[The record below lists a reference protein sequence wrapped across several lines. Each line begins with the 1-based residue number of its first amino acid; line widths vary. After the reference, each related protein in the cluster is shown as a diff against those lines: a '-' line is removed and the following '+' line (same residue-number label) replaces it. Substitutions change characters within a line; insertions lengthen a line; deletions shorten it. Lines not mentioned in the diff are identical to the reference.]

1 MALTDAEKRLKTAG
15 FQRAKAAQEEEGA
28 KRRLL
33 SIEQELATLGKEH
46 FKSVR
51 DLLGV
56 TEDLAKIAKFRK
68 DIEKGVHE
76 GTRDEAED
84 LLNGMKA
91 SVEKRKAIMQTAPG
105 MVNIAAGAK
114 KTFKNV
120 KMMATSW
127 LGIGSLIFAAFKY
140 LLDFQ
145 KAVTDT
151 RKDLGVSYASAVS
164 LTVQT
169 KALGFAA
176 KAWGLDQADIAASAT
191 AIRQELG
198 TSAQEALNLSLNF
211 ARTASATGQ
220 TYEGMAKTLSVME
233 SISSASRDVLIN
245 QMRTNAAMI
254 EAAGVAPG
262 DVMKD
267 IAGNAEYF
275 AKFAKDGG
283 SNLINAGTAARKL
296 GLNMSHVASVSNS
309 LLDFESS
316 IEKQLEV
323 SMLLGR
329 QINLDKA
336 RQLAFT
342 GKHKEMMEEV
352 LKQVGGEAEFSK
364 MNYIQREKLAQ
375 SVGVEV
381 EQLARLVRNNAS
393 AGVAGVG
400 GAVSAAMGD
409 FQKVSAE
416 NSSKSVEL
424 QTEANIIA
432 KKQLDAVI

>member
-1 MALTDAEKRLKTAG
+1 
-15 FQRAKAAQEEEGA
+15 
-28 KRRLL
+28 
-33 SIEQELATLGKEH
+33 
-46 FKSVR
+46 
-51 DLLGV
+51 
-56 TEDLAKIAKFRK
+56 
-68 DIEKGVHE
+68 
-76 GTRDEAED
+76 
-84 LLNGMKA
+84 
-91 SVEKRKAIMQTAPG
+91 
-105 MVNIAAGAK
+105 
-114 KTFKNV
+114 
-120 KMMATSW
+120 
-127 LGIGSLIFAAFKY
+127 
-140 LLDFQ
+140 
-145 KAVTDT
+145 
-151 RKDLGVSYASAVS
+151 
-164 LTVQT
+164 
-169 KALGFAA
+169 
-176 KAWGLDQADIAASAT
+176 
-191 AIRQELG
+191 
-198 TSAQEALNLSLNF
+198 LNF

-254 EAAGVAPG
+254 EAAGIAPG

-267 IAGNAEYF
+267 IASNAEYF
-275 AKFAKDGG
+275 AKFAKEGG

-296 GLNMSHVASVSNS
+296 GLNMSHVSSISNS

-424 QTEANIIA
+424 QRESNNIQ
-432 KKQLDAVI
+432 KKQLDVMT